1 MGYSQVLSPELFEQ
15 AVERMHKWKAP
26 SQRNQQ
32 IAAAVRLHGQKQVEV
47 AKEFGISQRRV
58 SQICQ
63 QVERWHGCVNP
74 SERGEVDGDE
84 RRWSD
89 RTLSREQLTEV
100 YRRSMRAF
108 ARSER
113 PLATRRRGKRADGG
127 KWSERCARDQK
138 LDTGSLRVALR
149 AVEMQWKLADRPNP
163 RQREVEENREHLT
176 WALSVMIHLR
186 HQAEKRGD
194 VPRGPGGPQAAVEQL
209 VRTMLGSSPAEPPR
223 DEVQASKAPTS
234 GRGVGPVDV
243 GGGNTL
249 TNGQGFHGQGFD
261 GQGFDSPPV
270 AEAAYVSSNNRSG
283 VEERVAAPAA
293 ASVVAAS
300 AEAAA
305 SCGEPAAVEV
315 PAAGSQNFVN
325 RRAPR
330 DGVGSLWPQQ
340 TLDDGNGSPAKDSR
354 PLEVAERTARTLQ
367 ESQESLADD
376 VDRPRQTPL
385 PPATEGPEPTRIE
398 RLLASG
404 RRLSPAQRRRLEGKA
419 NRRREH
425 C

>member
-1 MGYSQVLSPELFEQ
+1 MEGS
-15 AVERMHKWKAP
+15 

-249 TNGQGFHGQGFD
+249 TNGQGFDGQGFD
-261 GQGFDSPPV
+261 GQGFDSLPA
-270 AEAAYVSSNNRSG
+270 AEAAYVSSNNRSA
-283 VEERVAAPAA
+283 VAERVAEPAA
-293 ASVVAAS
+293 ASAIAAS

-330 DGVGSLWPQQ
+330 EA
-340 TLDDGNGSPAKDSR
+340 PAEPRALLGK
-354 PLEVAERTARTLQ
+354 PAVAP
-367 ESQESLADD
+367 D
-376 VDRPRQTPL
+376 PL
-385 PPATEGPEPTRIE
+385 PRGSAEPAEPTRIE
-398 RLLASG
+398 RLLASN
-404 RRLSPAQRRRLEGKA
+404 RRLSPAWRRRLEAQATRQRAGTA
-419 NRRREH
+419 ESAGSGG
-425 C
+425 